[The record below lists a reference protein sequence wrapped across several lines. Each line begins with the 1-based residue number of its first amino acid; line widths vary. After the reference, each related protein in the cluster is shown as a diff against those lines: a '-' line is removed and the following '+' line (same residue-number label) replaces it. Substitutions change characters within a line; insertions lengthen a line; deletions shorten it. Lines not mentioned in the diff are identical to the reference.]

1 MIESKHM
8 YIMFIVAVIVIV
20 IILATRKKS
29 EGFVG
34 LDNLTYKVERVEA
47 SSGEEAEKGSFY
59 SVPGTYQGILSPR
72 FSNLDYGAHL
82 RSNMPSYEHQG
93 SPKDPLFQ
101 SGNPYLT
108 ENFDGNYKVPMMS
121 QDVPTLYDPQ
131 HQQQN
136 SQHSNALSY
145 GVELDGGHNVHS
157 GIPVRALNA
166 DGQEE
171 STAGDDQPIVYD
183 RLIYANKKNR
193 NLAAADVI
201 RGDLPIVPDQGGW
214 FRPSV
219 TPHLDLKQGAMT
231 IIGGQGNETSHALS
245 RLIYDSS
252 AGKQNSTFSGIATT
266 QMSTSRSSRGHDLQV
281 TAFP

>member
-47 SSGEEAEKGSFY
+47 ASPEEAAEGSFY

-101 SGNPYLT
+101 SGNPYLA
-108 ENFDGNYKVPMMS
+108 ENFDGNYQVPMMS
-121 QDVPTLYDPQ
+121 HDVPDQYKS
-131 HQQQN
+131 QQ
-136 SQHSNALSY
+136 SVHSSNALSY

-166 DGQEE
+166 AGQEE
-171 STAGDDQPIVYD
+171 STADDDQPIVYD

-219 TPHLDLKQGAMT
+219 SPHLDLKQGAMT